1 MHEWSRKL
9 CVIAGETRPNDWS
22 VLHHGKIVGRVKKE
36 HDPFNDAKPWC
47 WSKTVGTGANG
58 RVDSLEEA
66 LQAVRA
72 KVLAEK

>member
-1 MHEWSRKL
+1 VYEWSRKL

-47 WSKTVGTGANG
+47 WSNAFPRSAVLKFPVFRNG
-58 RVDSLEEA
+58 L
-66 LQAVRA
+66 
-72 KVLAEK
+72 